1 MASLSEAGF
10 FLVGNY
16 PQKKIFSGY
25 ADLREKCSSEK
36 MSKFHLK
43 IMIFIKEIDKGTTK
57 KQKISP
63 AARKKQSKVLKL
75 CKNILL

>member
-36 MSKFHLK
+36 MANFDLR
-43 IMIFIKEIDKGTTK
+43 IMIFIKEIDKRTTK

-63 AARKKQSKVLKL
+63 AARKSRAKH
-75 CKNILL
+75 